1 MDSFYLVFGT
11 IIPSLISLIAIPL
24 LPEKNKSTG
33 AFILVFL
40 IALISSIPAIQVLC
54 FHRIVEAELFFNYP
68 IGTVVM
74 RIDPLSA
81 WFMLIINLTCLFGS
95 FYGIGYMSSYKGQK
109 NNLTLHWI
117 MYVILHTA
125 LLWVCMVQNGL
136 AFLVVWEIMSISCLL
151 LVIFEHQKSETLRA
165 GLIYLVQMHM
175 GVALMSV
182 GFIWVYIAEGS
193 FDFAAIGAY
202 FSHNSPIWL
211 FLIFFVGFGFK
222 AGFLPLH
229 TWLPHAHPASPSHVS
244 GTMSG
249 VIVKMGIYG
258 ILRIITYL
266 DSEWLRIGIAILI
279 LSLLT
284 SFYGILNAAVHRDY
298 KKMLAFC
305 TIENIGI
312 IGMGIGL
319 GLIGKGTGN
328 DYLFYLGFSAA
339 LLHTLNHSLYKALLF
354 FTAGNIYQ
362 QTHTR
367 NMEHLGGLI
376 KVMPVTA
383 IAFLCGS
390 LAIGGLPPF
399 NGFVS
404 EFLIYTGLL
413 DGLKSQ
419 NVELNVLMILSIAVL
434 AIVGGVS
441 MLTFTKSFGTIFLGS
456 PRMKFEHPPKEVSV
470 IMQIPLWIMIG
481 IMLLIGIFPNYI
493 LTVIQPV
500 VQVFNPAYLPSPALA
515 VLDPTL
521 TMVGR
526 ISFLLIAMV
535 ALLYFI
541 RSRRTKASEATYGPT
556 WGCAYIVPNPRMQY
570 TGKSFTKTLA
580 KMFSVFTA
588 EKKEY
593 RELQDT
599 DVFPTET
606 RYISHYNEF
615 FETRIIDPLD
625 KRLLR
630 LMNYF
635 SFIHN
640 GRTQMYIL
648 YGLLFILVFIAATFL
663 NLI

>member
-1 MDSFYLVFGT
+1 
-11 IIPSLISLIAIPL
+11 
-24 LPEKNKSTG
+24 
-33 AFILVFL
+33 
-40 IALISSIPAIQVLC
+40 
-54 FHRIVEAELFFNYP
+54 
-68 IGTVVM
+68 
-74 RIDPLSA
+74 
-81 WFMLIINLTCLFGS
+81 
-95 FYGIGYMSSYKGQK
+95 
-109 NNLTLHWI
+109 
-117 MYVILHTA
+117 
-125 LLWVCMVQNGL
+125 MVQNGL
-136 AFLVVWEIMSISCLL
+136 AFLLVWEIMSISCLL
-151 LVIFEHQKSETLRA
+151 LIIFEHQKSETLRA

-175 GVALMSV
+175 GVALLSV

-193 FDFAAIGAY
+193 FDFAAIGTY
-202 FSHNSPIWL
+202 FSHNSPIIL
-211 FLIFFVGFGFK
+211 FLIFFIGFGFK

-229 TWLPHAHPASPSHVS
+229 TWLPHAHPASPSHIS
-244 GTMSG
+244 GIMSG

-266 DSEWLRIGIAILI
+266 DSEWLRIGIAMLI

-367 NMEHLGGLI
+367 NMEQLGGLI

-399 NGFVS
+399 NGFIS

-413 DGLKSQ
+413 DGMKSP

-434 AIVGGVS
+434 AIVGGIS

-456 PRMKFEHPPKEVSV
+456 PRKSFDHPPKEVSV
-470 IMQIPLWIMIG
+470 IMQIPIGIMIG
-481 IMLLIGIFPNYI
+481 IMLLIGIFPNYLLLI
-493 LTVIQPV
+493 IQPV
-500 VQVFNPAYLPSPALA
+500 VQVFNSAYLPSPALA

-521 TMVGR
+521 MMVGR
-526 ISFLLIAMV
+526 ISFLLIVLV

-541 RSRRTKASEATYGPT
+541 RSRRTKATEVIYGPT

-580 KMFSVFTA
+580 KMFSVFTD

-599 DVFPTET
+599 DVFPTTET
-606 RYISHYNEF
+606 HYISHYNEF